1 MSSQPTSPIKNQTK
15 LQQDRQK
22 LKEFYK
28 NKEASSTKLKS
39 SEEIEKVRALIREKI
54 DEVKKNN
61 EQMDTFSEQ
70 INSLVETFE
79 NVDHQLETLNF
90 KEQVES
96 LLKDLEN

>member
-28 NKEASSTKLKS
+28 NKEAPSTKLKS
-39 SEEIEKVRALIREKI
+39 SEEIEKVRNLLREKI
-54 DEVKKNN
+54 DEAKKNN
-61 EQMDTFSEQ
+61 EHINTFSEQ
-70 INSLVETFE
+70 INTLVKTFE
-79 NVDHQLETLNF
+79 NIDHQLETLNF

>member
-70 INSLVETFE
+70 INSLVKTFE